1 MIAIAK
7 GAVRTVCAAM
17 IEVICPKCQR
27 TEIFQLTKEQMP
39 TCAECRVPMVIR
51 EVLKEGKS
59 Y

>member
-1 MIAIAK
+1 M
-7 GAVRTVCAAM
+7 RNETEM

-27 TEIFQLTKEQMP
+27 TEIFQLAKEQMP
-39 TCAECRVPMVIR
+39 TCPECKLPMVIR

>member
-1 MIAIAK
+1 MHPE
-7 GAVRTVCAAM
+7 TEM

-27 TEIFQLTKEQMP
+27 TEIIKLAKEDMP
-39 TCAECRVPMVIR
+39 TCPVCDVRMVIR